1 LKSFF
6 KFIVL
11 NLLRLVDTPKKLR
24 RIGEPLFW
32 LAGFRK
38 PAGPERTPAN
48 VAVIKLDRLGDV
60 VLCSHFLSGLRHA
73 WPKTRITLF
82 VRESLVDLV
91 RLCPD
96 VDEVIGAPVDK
107 GSMMFDPQTG
117 EYRGW
122 KQQLAHWLLFCWQRK
137 LWAKHFDV
145 VLVPRWESDRYGA
158 VPLAYLT
165 GAAGRWG
172 TGELASET
180 KSVDNREFDLLLTN
194 IVPGKID
201 GHDFLLNNRFLYALG
216 LQVPERP
223 VLVSWS
229 DGNSRKT
236 AQDLM
241 SAMDVTADKPLIVL
255 CMGAG
260 GPARMW
266 PVERYA
272 ALCRRVFNLESIQLV
287 AFGTAEEAQLG
298 LQLKEMLGDVVI
310 NAEGK
315 VPLKLLPAAVSL
327 GSLYIGSDTGT
338 KHLAA
343 AAGLPVLEISVHP
356 LNGDRLWSESPVR
369 FGAWGVPSRIVQPQT
384 ATAPCREHCASGQPH
399 CILGVSVEEAVMALH
414 SLLDEM
420 ELSAL
425 CADCKPMDE
434 PCQKFPSVIPS

>member
-1 LKSFF
+1 M
-6 KFIVL
+6 
-11 NLLRLVDTPKKLR
+11 
-24 RIGEPLFW
+24 
-32 LAGFRK
+32 GFRK
-38 PAGPERTPAN
+38 SVAQSRTPAN

-60 VLCSHFLSGLRHA
+60 VLCSHFLAGLRRA
-73 WPKTRITLF
+73 WPKARITLF
-82 VRESLVDLV
+82 VRESLVDLA

-107 GSMMFDPQTG
+107 GSMMFDSRTG

-122 KQQLAHWLLFCWQRK
+122 KRQLAYWLMFCWQRK

-145 VLVPRWESDRYGA
+145 VLVPRWEADRYGA

-165 GAAGRWG
+165 GTAERWG
-172 TGELASET
+172 VGEAAAAT
-180 KSVDNREFDLLLTN
+180 KSADNREFDLLLTN

-201 GHDFLLNNRFLYALG
+201 RHDVLLNNRFLQALG
-216 LQVPERP
+216 LRASEKQ
-223 VLVSWS
+223 VLVSWT
-229 DGNSRKT
+229 DADSRKA

-241 SAMDVTADKPLIVL
+241 TVMGVTADKSLIVL
-255 CMGAG
+255 CLGAG

-272 ALCRRVFNLESIQLV
+272 DLCRRVFNFETVQLV
-287 AFGTAEEAQLG
+287 TFGTVEEAWLG
-298 LQLKEMLGDVVI
+298 LQLKEMLGDVVV

-356 LNGDRLWSESPVR
+356 LSGDRLWLESPVR

-384 ATAPCREHCASGQPH
+384 ATAPCTEFCESGQPH
-399 CILGVSVEEAVMALH
+399 CILGVSVEDAVTALD
-414 SLLDEM
+414 SLLDEIG
-420 ELSAL
+420 LSAL
-425 CADCKPMDE
+425 CADCKP
-434 PCQKFPSVIPS
+434 VA

>member
-1 LKSFF
+1 
-6 KFIVL
+6 
-11 NLLRLVDTPKKLR
+11 
-24 RIGEPLFW
+24 
-32 LAGFRK
+32 
-38 PAGPERTPAN
+38 
-48 VAVIKLDRLGDV
+48 
-60 VLCSHFLSGLRHA
+60 
-73 WPKTRITLF
+73 
-82 VRESLVDLV
+82 
-91 RLCPD
+91 
-96 VDEVIGAPVDK
+96 
-107 GSMMFDPQTG
+107 
-117 EYRGW
+117 
-122 KQQLAHWLLFCWQRK
+122 
-137 LWAKHFDV
+137 
-145 VLVPRWESDRYGA
+145 LVPRWESDRYGA